1 MTTPV
6 RIPTAEEIRVRY
18 QQGKEAVVAVFEQ
31 LLAFIHELQ
40 VSNQELQVS
49 IQELQARIQA
59 LEDQL
64 AKNSRNSSKPPSSD
78 GLKQPKIRSLRKAS
92 GKNVGAQP
100 GHPGHTLKLVAH
112 PDHIQVHRVSRC
124 KKCHAS
130 LEEAPVSR
138 YERRQ
143 VFDIPPVRVEV
154 TEHRAEVK
162 TCPWCGEVNEA
173 AFPEDVTQ
181 GVQYGPALKAQMVS
195 FNQVHHIPVER
206 TGEIIAD
213 LYGQAVGEGTV
224 MEAVKQVAAAVA
236 PFHAQVKAALVQT
249 AETGHLDETGMR
261 VAENVPW
268 VHGAS
273 TPTLTYLEVHTG
285 RGVQAHDESGILP
298 RRTGYGIHD
307 DDAS

>member
-1 MTTPV
+1 M
-6 RIPTAEEIRVRY
+6 
-18 QQGKEAVVAVFEQ
+18 
-31 LLAFIHELQ
+31 
-40 VSNQELQVS
+40 
-49 IQELQARIQA
+49 
-59 LEDQL
+59 
-64 AKNSRNSSKPPSSD
+64 
-78 GLKQPKIRSLRKAS
+78 
-92 GKNVGAQP
+92 
-100 GHPGHTLKLVAH
+100 
-112 PDHIQVHRVSRC
+112 SRC

-138 YERRQ
+138 CERRQ
-143 VFDIPPVRVEV
+143 VFNIPPVRVEV

-273 TPTLTYLEVHTG
+273 TPTLIYLEVHTG

>member
-1 MTTPV
+1 M
-6 RIPTAEEIRVRY
+6 
-18 QQGKEAVVAVFEQ
+18 
-31 LLAFIHELQ
+31 
-40 VSNQELQVS
+40 
-49 IQELQARIQA
+49 
-59 LEDQL
+59 
-64 AKNSRNSSKPPSSD
+64 
-78 GLKQPKIRSLRKAS
+78 
-92 GKNVGAQP
+92 
-100 GHPGHTLKLVAH
+100 
-112 PDHIQVHRVSRC
+112 SRC

-130 LEEAPVSR
+130 LEEALVSR

-173 AFPEDVTQ
+173 AFPEDMTQ

-206 TGEIIAD
+206 TGEIIAE